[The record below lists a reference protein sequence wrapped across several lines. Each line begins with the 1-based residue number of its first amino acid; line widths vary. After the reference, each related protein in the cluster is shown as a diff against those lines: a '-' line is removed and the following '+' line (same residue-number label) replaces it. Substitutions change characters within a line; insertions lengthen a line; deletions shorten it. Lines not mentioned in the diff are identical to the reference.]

1 MATRWR
7 GSMVNYTG
15 VYINLDRSTARR
27 AAMEAEL
34 GRHGLADCYRRFDAA
49 DGNVLGIPT
58 TLTEREIGC
67 LTSHYLVC
75 KEHRDSPAHL
85 HILEDDA
92 VLSPLMAEAI
102 RTVISPGLLER
113 YDILFLDGVIDPLQ
127 AGLPFRHYKELY
139 DQCVDRD
146 DGANV
151 IKVNFRPIV
160 HVATTT
166 SYLVNCRSIR
176 KLLAVYESVLA
187 KPVKDP
193 IDIMIRNKGQ
203 AGALRVA
210 CLFPFLTSVRL
221 DDATTIAGR
230 ESDALSVLAVN
241 LSRRSFFV
249 DRDIGAL
256 LDYADKALPA
266 VTADPHYRLLNRL
279 SAFYLSR
286 EFRRF

>member
-1 MATRWR
+1 
-7 GSMVNYTG
+7 VNYTG

-34 GRHGLADCYRRFDAA
+34 AGHGLADCYRRFPAA

-58 TLTEREIGC
+58 TLTDREMGC

-75 KEHRDSPAHL
+75 KDHHDCPTHL
-85 HILEDDA
+85 HVVEDDA
-92 VLSPLMAEAI
+92 VFSRLMAEAI
-102 RTVISPGLLER
+102 RTIISPSLIER

-127 AGLPFRHYKELY
+127 AGLPFRHYKGLY
-139 DQCVDRD
+139 DQCVVRD

-166 SYLVNCRSIR
+166 SYLVNGRSIR

-187 KPVKDP
+187 RPVKDP
-193 IDIMIRNKGQ
+193 IDILIRNKGQ

-221 DDATTIAGR
+221 EDATTIAGR
-230 ESDALSVLAVN
+230 RSDELSVLAVN

-256 LDYADKALPA
+256 LDYADKALPPP
-266 VTADPHYRLLNRL
+266 TADPHTTLLNRL
-279 SAFYLSR
+279 SAFYQSP